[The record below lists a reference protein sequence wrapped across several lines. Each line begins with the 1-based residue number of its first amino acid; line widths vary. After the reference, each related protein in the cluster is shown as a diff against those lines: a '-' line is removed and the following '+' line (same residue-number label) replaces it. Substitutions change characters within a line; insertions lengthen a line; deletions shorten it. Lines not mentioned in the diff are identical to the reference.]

1 MSGHGDRLSVR
12 KLMSDDDIGA
22 IAAKFENR
30 EFAPTEL
37 ATIRNT
43 RRRFPR
49 RCDAAASVDDRGCR

>member
-1 MSGHGDRLSVR
+1 
-12 KLMSDDDIGA
+12 MSDDDIGA